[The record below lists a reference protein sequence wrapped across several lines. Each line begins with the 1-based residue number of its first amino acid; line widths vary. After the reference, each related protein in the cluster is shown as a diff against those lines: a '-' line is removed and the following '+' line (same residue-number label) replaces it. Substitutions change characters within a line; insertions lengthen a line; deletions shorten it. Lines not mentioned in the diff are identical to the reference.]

1 MNMTAEEIIE
11 DAMRNQ
17 SAKIAYSKALV
28 AAIGE
33 LSNVPKTAANPYF
46 KSKYAPLDAIIDAT
60 RPILAK
66 HGLAVMQQPLFMEG
80 TAGVET
86 TIIHEGGYSTTTTL
100 LLPLKDQ
107 SPQGVGSAITYA
119 RRYALAA
126 VLGIAS
132 EDDDDGNVSTGLVK
146 QVAAKEAPKR
156 TIEEPKDD
164 RPSVAKVADRKNES
178 PRPAPAATSTWR
190 NVEITNVKVA
200 AQSKEGAAK
209 RWTLYS
215 VEFDGKAEALTFD
228 EKLFTAAQ
236 NMSLA
241 KVDAGVAPNKKD
253 PSKWEL
259 VSLTESSGAKENNT
273 TDQK

>member
-1 MNMTAEEIIE
+1 MSETTNTKAISE
-11 DAMRNQ
+11 
-17 SAKIAYSKALV
+17 YSEALV
-28 AAIGE
+28 NAIGE
-33 LSNVPKTAANPYF
+33 LSNVAKTAANPYF

-60 RPILAK
+60 RPILLK
-66 HGLAVMQQPLFMEG
+66 HGLAISQTPIFMNG

-86 TIIHEGGYSTTTTL
+86 TILHRGGHSTTTTL

-146 QVAAKEAPKR
+146 QAAKKESIQR
-156 TIEEPKDD
+156 NIEESQPE

-178 PRPAPAATSTWR
+178 PRPAPAATSAWR

-209 RWTLYS
+209 KWTLYS

-236 NMSLA
+236 SMSLV

-259 VSLTESSGAKENNT
+259 VSLVESNGSTENNT
-273 TDQK
+273 TDEKA

>member
-1 MNMTAEEIIE
+1 MSENKAQE
-11 DAMRNQ
+11 
-17 SAKIAYSKALV
+17 AYSLALV

-33 LSNVPKTAANPYF
+33 LSNVAKTAANPYF

-86 TIIHEGGYSTTTTL
+86 TILHKGGYSTTSTL

-132 EDDDDGNVSTGLVK
+132 EDDDDGNISTGLSK
-146 QVAAKEAPKR
+146 SEKIQANIDSSRPAVAKAMDKN
-156 TIEEPKDD
+156 
-164 RPSVAKVADRKNES
+164 PSV
-178 PRPAPAATSTWR
+178 RPAGNAVATWR
-190 NVEITNVKVA
+190 GVLPTQAKIA
-200 AQSKEGAAK
+200 AQSKEGSAK
-209 RWTLYS
+209 KWTLYS
-215 VEFDGKAEALTFD
+215 VEFNDNGKTIEAMTFD
-228 EKLFTAAQ
+228 EKLFMAATDFGV
-236 NMSLA
+236 NGTL
-241 KVDAGVAPNKKD
+241 VNAGVAPGKKD

-259 VSLTESSGAKENNT
+259 VSITPNEA
-273 TDQK
+273 